1 MEPDPLLGRTL
12 VLVAHPDDEAIC
24 CGGLLQ
30 RMREA
35 MVIFATDGAP
45 RDSFF
50 WSRYGSREGYA
61 DVRAREVEQ
70 AMRAVGVKEHI
81 FLDNGTSWA
90 DQELFQNLDI
100 AAARLHDCVRIFRP
114 EAILTLAYE
123 GGHPDHDACSF
134 LAAWE
139 AGESALAVWEM
150 PAYHRSTDGVT
161 VRQEFRSNEGLEVAL
176 MLTSAELAR
185 KRAMSAAY
193 ESQRDV
199 IAEFQLEVERFR
211 PQPSYDYS
219 RPPHPGV
226 LNYEA
231 WRWPMTGSQ
240 LCAEFSRFLAARG
253 SGRREASAI

>member
-1 MEPDPLLGRTL
+1 MEPDPLLGRTI

-35 MVIFATDGAP
+35 IVIFATDGAP

-50 WSRYGSREGYA
+50 WSRYGSREAYA
-61 DVRAREVEQ
+61 DARAREVEQ
-70 AMRAVGVKEHI
+70 AMRAAGVKHHL
-81 FLDNGTSWA
+81 FLDHGTGWA
-90 DQELFQNLDI
+90 DQELFRNLDV
-100 AAARLHDCVRIFRP
+100 ASERLADCVRKFRP
-114 EAILTLAYE
+114 RAILTLAYE

-134 LAAWE
+134 LASWASRE
-139 AGESALAVWEM
+139 FEIGAWEM

-161 VRQEFRSNEGLEVAL
+161 VRQEFRSNEGQEVAI

-185 KRAMSAAY
+185 KRAMCAAY

-199 IAEFQLEVERFR
+199 IAEFQLEIERFR
-211 PQPSYDYS
+211 PQPAYDYS
-219 RPPHPGV
+219 HPPHPGV

-231 WRWPMTGSQ
+231 WRWQMTGPQ
-240 LCAEFSRFLAARG
+240 LCAEFSRFLS
-253 SGRREASAI
+253 SGNGRHEASAD